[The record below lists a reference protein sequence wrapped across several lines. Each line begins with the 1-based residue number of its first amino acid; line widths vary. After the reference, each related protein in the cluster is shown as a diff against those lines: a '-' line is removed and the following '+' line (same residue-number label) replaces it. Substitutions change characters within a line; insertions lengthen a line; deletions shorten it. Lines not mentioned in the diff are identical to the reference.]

1 MQEGRLEEVY
11 LELLGEERRLDRR
24 LCTTSA
30 MCARCHSG
38 GLTRP
43 ILCQNGEC
51 SVRSTDPDHSY
62 EVMLCMHLLG
72 RGDQYYLTWQLRGLQ
87 VLYARLGTQTKL
99 ENLGSSMNRIEK
111 LNW

>member
-24 LCTTSA
+24 LCMTSA

-51 SVRSTDPDHSY
+51 SVRSTDSRSLLWND
-62 EVMLCMHLLG
+62 VWMHLLG
-72 RGDQYYLTWQLRGLQ
+72 RG
-87 VLYARLGTQTKL
+87 
-99 ENLGSSMNRIEK
+99 NHII
-111 LNW
+111 

>member
-1 MQEGRLEEVY
+1 VY

-51 SVRSTDPDHSY
+51 SV
-62 EVMLCMHLLG
+62 
-72 RGDQYYLTWQLRGLQ
+72 
-87 VLYARLGTQTKL
+87 LYARLGTQTKL
-99 ENLGSSMNRIEK
+99 ENLALSMNRIEK